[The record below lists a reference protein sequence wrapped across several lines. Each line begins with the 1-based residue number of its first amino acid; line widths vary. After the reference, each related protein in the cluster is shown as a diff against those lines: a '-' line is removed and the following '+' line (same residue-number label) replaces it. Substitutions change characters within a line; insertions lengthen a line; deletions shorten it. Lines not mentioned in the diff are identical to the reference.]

1 MSAGDSTERLRRLKD
16 EARFSGGPEQIV
28 ARRRRG
34 AGSARDRV
42 TRLLDANTFVELD
55 VFVPGAVTGHGKVDG
70 RDVYVFSQDGE
81 VSSESLDEMF
91 ARKLAKIADL
101 AMKNGAPLVGL
112 YDGGRPRGGAGTG
125 LLGAYAELYLRNVMA
140 SGVIP
145 QIAAVMGPCPGGA
158 AFSPALAD
166 FTIMVKGSSQVFLGG
181 PGGSAGGVRGS
192 LGGAGEEDTETAY
205 EELGGARAHSEKSG
219 LAHLAADDE
228 AECLE
233 LIRMLLSYLPQ
244 NNLEEPPRTDLF
256 DPADRREEGLEVFG
270 ALALGA
276 PTVSSAAAGGAAA
289 GDSGEDGPD
298 GEEPETD
305 PSRDVRAVVERVVDE
320 GEFLEISPRWA
331 KNVVVGFARLGGRPV
346 GIVANQRAHLEGRL
360 DGNGAAKAARFVR
373 FCDAFNLPLVTFVDT
388 PGFAG
393 GKEQEHGGTVR
404 AAAKLMYAFCEATVP
419 KLTLVIRQACGEGYE
434 VMGSKHTRAD
444 FNFAWPGAEIGA
456 KAPEGVLDR
465 QDSGSPYEAA
475 LHGYLDDIIEPAETR
490 PRLIAALEAC
500 VSKREGRPP
509 KKHGN
514 IPL

>member
-16 EARFSGGPEQIV
+16 EARFSGGPEQIM

-42 TRLLDANTFVELD
+42 TWLLDTNTFVELD
-55 VFVPGAVTGHGKVDG
+55 VFVPGAVTGHGKVNG

-81 VSSESLDEMF
+81 ISPESLDEMF

-112 YDGGRPRGGAGTG
+112 YDGGWPRGGAGTG

-166 FTIMVKGSSQVFLGG
+166 FTIMVKGSSQVFLGA
-181 PGGSAGGVRGS
+181 PGGDAGDVRGG
-192 LGGAGEEDTETAY
+192 LGVAGEEDGETAY

-256 DPADRREEGLEVFG
+256 GPAG
-270 ALALGA
+270 
-276 PTVSSAAAGGAAA
+276 VSG
-289 GDSGEDGPD
+289 GDSPG
-298 GEEPETD
+298 GEESETD
-305 PSRDVRAVVERVVDE
+305 PSRDVRAVVEWVVDK

-360 DGNGAAKAARFVR
+360 DGNGAAKAARMIR

-393 GKEQEHGGTVR
+393 GKEQEHGGAVR

-419 KLTLVIRQACGEGYE
+419 KLTLVIGRAYGEGYE

-444 FNFAWPGAEIGA
+444 FNFAWPEAEIGA

-475 LHGYLDDIIEPAETR
+475 LHGHLDDIIEPAETR
-490 PRLIAALEAC
+490 TRLIAALEAC
-500 VSKREGRPP
+500 ASKREGRPP